1 MQKPSE
7 GIVRSDAGQRLNK
20 RFLERFTRA
29 SAHAPQD
36 KLSAWKRLPQSGK
49 NQASTPAEAK
59 AGRIFLQWPV

>member
-36 KLSAWKRLPQSGK
+36 KLSAWKRLSDG
-49 NQASTPAEAK
+49 PAGHPSEK
-59 AGRIFLQWPV
+59 AALCA

>member
-7 GIVRSDAGQRLNK
+7 GIGRSDAGQRLNK

-36 KLSAWKRLPQSGK
+36 SFQPGK
-49 NQASTPAEAK
+49 GCQMDPLVIRQKKQLFVHSYPPYN
-59 AGRIFLQWPV
+59 